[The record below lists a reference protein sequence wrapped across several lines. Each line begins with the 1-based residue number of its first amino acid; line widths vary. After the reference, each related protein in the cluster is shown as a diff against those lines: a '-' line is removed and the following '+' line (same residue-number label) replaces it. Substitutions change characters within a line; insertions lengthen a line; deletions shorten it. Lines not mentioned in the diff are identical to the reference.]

1 MTGQSVVSGW
11 RTLDDLIAPAFGG
24 QPTNFFICG
33 PANQQKG
40 TSGMSKMLE
49 NKVALVT
56 GAGRGIGREIA
67 MMMAAHGAKVVV
79 NDPGVSLEGND
90 ESDAPAR
97 DVVREITSAGG
108 EAIADFGSVSDP
120 ASAREMVG
128 AAVEKFGKIDVVVD
142 DAGVLRDRLLPQDE
156 RRVNGMP

>member
-1 MTGQSVVSGW
+1 
-11 RTLDDLIAPAFGG
+11 
-24 QPTNFFICG
+24 
-33 PANQQKG
+33 
-40 TSGMSKMLE
+40 MSKMLE

-108 EAIADFGSVSDP
+108 EAIADFGSVSR
-120 ASAREMVG
+120 SGLG
-128 AAVEKFGKIDVVVD
+128 A
-142 DAGVLRDRLLPQDE
+142 
-156 RRVNGMP
+156 